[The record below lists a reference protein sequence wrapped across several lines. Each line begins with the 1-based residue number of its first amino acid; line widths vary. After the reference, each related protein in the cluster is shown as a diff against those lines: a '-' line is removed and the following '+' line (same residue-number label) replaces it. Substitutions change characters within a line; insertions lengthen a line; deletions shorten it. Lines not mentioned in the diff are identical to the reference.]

1 MTRFWASARLPDA
14 MAAPLS
20 PSGNILVIKLGAL
33 GDFVQA
39 LGPMRAIR
47 NHHAGRRVDLLTT
60 PPFEDLARACGLFDR
75 VIARPRMKWHQLGA
89 VCTLRRDLIQGE
101 YARVYDL
108 QTSDRSSFYF
118 RLFPAKARPEWS
130 GIVRG
135 CSHPHANPNRDR
147 MHTVE
152 RQADQ
157 LAMAGIPSVPTP
169 DLSFAETDL
178 ARFAL
183 PALFALIV
191 PGGAAHRPA
200 KRWPADRYAALANHL
215 HKRGLTPVLIGGAD
229 ERALHADIL
238 AAAPGARS
246 LAGETSLL
254 DLAALARR
262 AALAVG
268 NDTGPMHVAA
278 LAGAPTV
285 VLYSHASDPALCAQ
299 RGPQVTILREAQ
311 LSDLTLDDVLKVLPT
326 LPLPDPEP

>member
-14 MAAPLS
+14 MTAPLS

-47 NHHAGRRVDLLTT
+47 DHHANQRIDLLTT

-75 VIARPRMKWHQLGA
+75 IIARPRMKWHQLGA
-89 VCTLRRDLIQGE
+89 VCALRRDLIQGG

-118 RLFPAKARPEWS
+118 RLFPAKAKPEWS
-130 GIVRG
+130 GIARG
-135 CSHPHANPNRDR
+135 CSHPHANPDRDR
-147 MHTVE
+147 LHTVE

-169 DLSFAETDL
+169 DLSFAETNL

-183 PALFALIV
+183 PDTFALIV

-200 KRWPADRYAALANHL
+200 KRWPADRFAGLCRHFAG
-215 HKRGLTPVLIGGAD
+215 RGVMPVLIGGAD
-229 ERALHADIL
+229 ERALHDAIL
-238 AAAPGARS
+238 AAAPGTRS
-246 LAGETSLL
+246 LCGETSLL

-262 AALAVG
+262 CMLAVG

-278 LAGAPTV
+278 IAGAPTV

-299 RGPQVTILREAQ
+299 RGPQVTILREAR

>member
-1 MTRFWASARLPDA
+1 
-14 MAAPLS
+14 MAAPPS

-47 NHHAGRRVDLLTT
+47 DHHPGRRIDLLTT
-60 PPFEDLARACGLFDR
+60 PPFEDLATASGLFDR

-89 VCTLRRDLIQGE
+89 VCALRRDLIQGG
-101 YARVYDL
+101 YTRVYDL

-118 RLFPAKARPEWS
+118 RLFPAKAKPEWS
-130 GIVRG
+130 GIARG

-147 MHTVE
+147 LHTVE

-157 LAMAGIPSVPTP
+157 LAMAGIPSVPAA

-183 PALFALIV
+183 PDAFALLV

-200 KRWPADRYAALANHL
+200 KRWPAGRFAALASHL
-215 HKRGLTPVLIGGAD
+215 HGRGLTPLLIGGPD
-229 ERALHADIL
+229 ERALHAGIL

-278 LAGAPTV
+278 LADAPTV

-299 RGPQVTILREAQ
+299 RGSQVTILREAQ
-311 LSDLTLDDVLKVLPT
+311 LSDLTLVDVLKVLPP
-326 LPLPDPEP
+326 LPLPDPAP

>member
-20 PSGNILVIKLGAL
+20 PSGNILAIKLGAL

-47 NHHAGRRVDLLTT
+47 DHHTGQRVDLLTT
-60 PPFEDLARACGLFDR
+60 PPFAKLATASGLFDR

-89 VCTLRRDLIQGE
+89 LCTLRRDLVQGA

-118 RLFPAKARPEWS
+118 RLFPAKSRPEWS
-130 GIVRG
+130 GIARG
-135 CSHPHANPNRDR
+135 CSHPHANPHRDR

-157 LAMAGIPSVPTP
+157 LAMAGIPSVPVP

-178 ARFAL
+178 SRFGL
-183 PALFALIV
+183 PAPFALIV

-200 KRWPADRYAALANHL
+200 KRWPAALYAALANHL
-215 HKRGLTPVLIGGAD
+215 HKRGLTPVLIGGPD

-246 LAGETSLL
+246 LVGDTSLL

-278 LAGAPTV
+278 IAGAPTV
-285 VLYSHASDPALCAQ
+285 VLYSHTSDPALCAQ
-299 RGPQVTILREAQ
+299 RGPQVTILREAR
-311 LSDLTLDDVLKVLPT
+311 LSDLTLEDVLKVLPP
-326 LPLPDPEP
+326 LPLPDPAP

>member
-20 PSGNILVIKLGAL
+20 SSGNILVIKLGAL

-47 NHHAGRRVDLLTT
+47 DHHAGQRIDLLTT
-60 PPFEDLARACGLFDR
+60 PPFEDLASATGLFDR
-75 VIARPRMKWHQLGA
+75 VIAQPRMKWHQLGA
-89 VCTLRRDLIQGE
+89 LCALRRGLIQGG
-101 YARVYDL
+101 YTRVYDL

-118 RLFPAKARPEWS
+118 RLFPARTRPEWS
-130 GIVRG
+130 GIARG
-135 CSHPHANPNRDR
+135 CSHPHANPERDR

-157 LAMAGIPSVPTP
+157 LAMAGIPSVPAP

-178 ARFAL
+178 SRFAL
-183 PALFALIV
+183 PDAFALIV

-200 KRWPADRYAALANHL
+200 KRWPADRFAALARHL
-215 HKRGLTPVLIGGAD
+215 SGQGITPLLIGGAD
-229 ERALHADIL
+229 ERALHDAIL

-246 LAGETSLL
+246 LCGETSLL

-299 RGPQVTILREAQ
+299 RGAQVTILREAR
-311 LSDLTLDDVLKVLPT
+311 LSDLTLEDVLKVLPA
-326 LPLPDPEP
+326 LPLPDPAP

>member
-20 PSGNILVIKLGAL
+20 PPENILVIKLGAL

-39 LGPMRAIR
+39 LGPMQAIR
-47 NHHAGRRVDLLTT
+47 DHHPDVRVDLLTT
-60 PPFEDLARACGLFDR
+60 PPFEELAIASGLFGR

-89 VCTLRRDLIQGE
+89 VCALRRDLIQGQ

-118 RLFPAKARPEWS
+118 RLFPARARPEWS
-130 GIVRG
+130 GIARG
-135 CSHPHANPNRDR
+135 CSHPHANPHRDR

-157 LAMAGIPSVPTP
+157 LAMAGIPSVPAS

-183 PALFALIV
+183 PEPFALIV

-200 KRWPADRYAALANHL
+200 KRWPADRFAALANHL
-215 HKRGLTPVLIGGAD
+215 HGRGLAPVLIGGPD
-229 ERALHADIL
+229 ERSLHDAIL

-246 LAGETSLL
+246 LCGETSLL

-278 LAGAPTV
+278 IAGAPTV
-285 VLYSHASDPALCAQ
+285 ALYSHDSDPALCAQ
-299 RGPQVTILREAQ
+299 RGAQVTILREAR
-311 LSDLTLDDVLKVLPT
+311 LSDLAPNDVLKVLPP
-326 LPLPDPEP
+326 LPLHDPAP

>member
-1 MTRFWASARLPDA
+1 
-14 MAAPLS
+14 MAAPPS
-20 PSGNILVIKLGAL
+20 PSRNILVIKLGAL

-47 NHHAGRRVDLLTT
+47 DHHASQRVDLLTT
-60 PPFEDLARACGLFDR
+60 PPFEDLAIASGLFDR
-75 VIARPRMKWHQLGA
+75 VIARPRMKWHQFGA
-89 VCTLRRDLIQGE
+89 LCALRRDLIQGG

-118 RLFPAKARPEWS
+118 RLFPAKTRPEWS
-130 GIVRG
+130 GIARG

-147 MHTVE
+147 MHTAE
-152 RQADQ
+152 RQVDQ

-178 ARFAL
+178 TRFAL
-183 PALFALIV
+183 PAPFALII

-200 KRWPADRYAALANHL
+200 KRWPADHYAALANHL

-229 ERALHADIL
+229 ERALHDSIL
-238 AAAPGARS
+238 TAAPAARS

-285 VLYSHASDPALCAQ
+285 VLYSHDSDPALCAQ
-299 RGPQVTILREAQ
+299 RGAQVTILRAAH
-311 LSDLTLDDVLKVLPT
+311 LSELALADVLKVLPT
-326 LPLPDPEP
+326 PSPS

>member
-47 NHHAGRRVDLLTT
+47 DHHPGRRIDLLTT
-60 PPFEDLARACGLFDR
+60 PPFEDLATATGLFDR
-75 VIARPRMKWHQLGA
+75 VIARPRMKWHQLSA
-89 VCTLRRDLIQGE
+89 LCTLRRDLIQGG
-101 YARVYDL
+101 YTRVYDL

-118 RLFPAKARPEWS
+118 RLFPARTRPEWS
-130 GIVRG
+130 GIARG
-135 CSHPHANPNRDR
+135 CSHPHANPERDR

-157 LAMAGIPSVPTP
+157 LAMAGIPSAPVP

-178 ARFAL
+178 ARFGL
-183 PALFALIV
+183 PDPFALIV

-200 KRWPADRYAALANHL
+200 KRWPADRFAALARHL
-215 HKRGLTPVLIGGAD
+215 SGQGITPLLIGGAD
-229 ERALHADIL
+229 ERALHDDIL

-246 LAGETSLL
+246 LCGETTLL

-299 RGPQVTILREAQ
+299 RGPQVTILREAR
-311 LSDLTLDDVLKVLPT
+311 LSDLTLEDVLKVLPA
-326 LPLPDPEP
+326 LPLPDPAP